1 MLVSCQAASA
11 FDALRIAILN
21 EVNGLVTLSIP
32 LLLALR
38 TQSTI
43 ACRLTPNRR
52 LTAVVFQPVKSNSKP
67 AMRIS
72 VPGTGDCLRL
82 AQQGLPSRRRVR
94 QFERFHAY
102 SLT

>member
-67 AMRIS
+67 AMRIPYQA
-72 VPGTGDCLRL
+72 PGIVSALRSK
-82 AQQGLPSRRRVR
+82 AFRVSDGCVNLR
-94 QFERFHAY
+94 GFMHTA
-102 SLT
+102 